1 MNKMYMLNFI
11 SEIQRALDDRS
22 SKTPILKKMVEMNKM
37 YMLNFISEIQRAL
50 DDRSSKTPILKKMV
64 ETVDEVL
71 MG

>member
-1 MNKMYMLNFI
+1 
-11 SEIQRALDDRS
+11 
-22 SKTPILKKMVEMNKM
+22 
-37 YMLNFISEIQRAL
+37 MLNFISEIQRAL